1 MFPLV
6 LRKLFA
12 DNVDKIIWSEL
23 STNPAAIDYLRSH
36 SHGINWMGFCANSA
50 AIDQIESIYK
60 LQFWMDGMMNKIDWI
75 MLSMN
80 PAAINLIRS
89 NLDKI
94 DWFCL
99 SSNPAAIDI
108 LKAHPDKICW
118 ELFAKLSEA
127 IDMIKESA
135 EKIGVFKR
143 PYIMINGKV
152 L

>member
-1 MFPLV
+1 MFPLI

-12 DNVDKIIWSEL
+12 DNTDQIGWYEL

-36 SHGINWMGFCANSA
+36 PYGIDWMWFCANSA

-60 LQFWMDGMMNKIDWI
+60 LQFWMDGMMNKIDWA

-80 PAAINLIRS
+80 PAAINLIKS

-94 DWFCL
+94 HWICL
-99 SSNPAAIDI
+99 SSNPTAIDI

-118 ELFAKLSEA
+118 ELFVYLLGIICIS
-127 IDMIKESA
+127 IRS
-135 EKIGVFKR
+135 
-143 PYIMINGKV
+143 Y
-152 L
+152 